1 MPKSQ
6 IGYNDFDKRCCT
18 PSYGNAPVRLD
29 LTQRSL
35 LFSPPPRKVSF
46 EDRKINSSSSLCGD
60 ASILRNNDKKEL
72 GRETVVKIAVQ
83 SPGRKRP
90 LLVRPTTTLS
100 LVDLVKSSTQDSGNL
115 TIEQSEFHRLE
126 ETKSKNT
133 CSFNLSPHCVVHT
146 TDLSDESQQ
155 NIFLQPEAEGRSKL
169 IRPSPWGHFI
179 DMAPDEET
187 HNDLTKRNP
196 NHDSIMDSNRRRIES
211 YSCKEAPCRANRRL
225 SPYGKYKTY
234 ARQGQLSLS
243 FNRLRS
249 ASNLKG
255 DFRLRPRR
263 KNENHESAEELIGVF
278 SELQVQ
284 HAQQS
289 TI

>member
-6 IGYNDFDKRCCT
+6 LGYNNFDKRCCI
-18 PSYGNAPVRLD
+18 PSHGNAAIRLD

-60 ASILRNNDKKEL
+60 ATILRNNDTKQL
-72 GRETVVKIAVQ
+72 GRETIVKIAVQ

-100 LVDLVKSSTQDSGNL
+100 LVDLVKSATQDSRNL
-115 TIEQSEFHRLE
+115 PIEQSESHRLE
-126 ETKSKNT
+126 EKKSQNT
-133 CSFNLSPHCVVHT
+133 YSFNLSPHSVVHT
-146 TDLSDESQQ
+146 TDLSDESQH
-155 NIFLQPEAEGRSKL
+155 NFFLQPDAEGRSKL

-179 DMAPDEET
+179 DMAPDEEAY
-187 HNDLTKRNP
+187 NDLTKIRL
-196 NHDSIMDSNRRRIES
+196 NHDSVMNSNRRRIES
-211 YSCKEAPCRANRRL
+211 YSCKEAPCRASRRL

-263 KNENHESAEELIGVF
+263 KNKNQESAEELIGVF